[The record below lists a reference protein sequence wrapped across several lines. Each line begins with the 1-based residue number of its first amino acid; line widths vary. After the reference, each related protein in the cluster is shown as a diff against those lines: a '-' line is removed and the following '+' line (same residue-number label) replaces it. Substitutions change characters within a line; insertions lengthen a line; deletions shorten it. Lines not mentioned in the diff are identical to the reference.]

1 MIHEQNDIQIRWGRE
16 QMNFI
21 WMKTIFRYKLLI
33 VAELNSFNL
42 MYMEREKKEKCKE
55 FKKN

>member
-42 MYMEREKKEKCKE
+42 MYMEREKKI
-55 FKKN
+55 